1 MRPFATQKVEI
12 KTLDIN
18 FPSVQ
23 YILLVVSLSHSG
35 GALPCNLNAVK
46 YRMHK
51 YIIHAGDGS
60 LNVLSFDSTYIN
72 IFFVKHSA
80 LLKLCAP

>member
-1 MRPFATQKVEI
+1 MRPFAAQKVGI

-23 YILLVVSLSHSG
+23 YILLVASLSLSG
-35 GALPCNLNAVK
+35 GELPATTLNAVK

-51 YIIHAGDGS
+51 YI
-60 LNVLSFDSTYIN
+60 
-72 IFFVKHSA
+72 
-80 LLKLCAP
+80 